1 MTGIRLVNWIFGA
14 IFVVLLINAYG
25 LWSANRVLAIANLV
39 LDVLI
44 LVFFAVGGYR
54 AKQS

>member
-1 MTGIRLVNWIFGA
+1 MKGLRLVNWIFGA

-25 LWSANRVLAIANLV
+25 LWSSNRVLAIANLV
-39 LDVLI
+39 LDGLI